1 MLNFL
6 KYAFYLSFFML
17 LVACTTNTQ
26 EGSKEKGY
34 ITKVGEGTEEI
45 KILVVSGTPYE
56 MGLEQGKL
64 LKDEIQENLD
74 NFLSFTQQEANS
86 IYNEE
91 QFYKALDDAWVANSP
106 YIDQRVIDEMK
117 GISEG
122 SGATLQMIQR
132 AHMIPVISPYS
143 CSGVIVWGKA
153 TKNNHTYQLR
163 NLDFTMGAKLQDHPV
178 VTIYKPANGTA
189 HANVSFA
196 GYIASHTGM
205 NANHIVFG
213 EKGQSPGKEFPYDIK
228 GVHFSFLFR
237 ALMYDATS
245 LDNTL
250 DMVKSAQLIKRY
262 FLFFG
267 DGNSATMGGAKALVS
282 TPDEVKLSIWKDN
295 DPKDIVAPNV
305 LENVV
310 YYTMDNGKA
319 FELLKKNLGSFDEQK
334 MIEISKTVASPG
346 GNLVDVVYDATTLE
360 MWVAYANGSEDAAKQ
375 PYVHINMNDYLK

>member
-1 MLNFL
+1 
-6 KYAFYLSFFML
+6 
-17 LVACTTNTQ
+17 
-26 EGSKEKGY
+26 
-34 ITKVGEGTEEI
+34 
-45 KILVVSGTPYE
+45 
-56 MGLEQGKL
+56 
-64 LKDEIQENLD
+64 
-74 NFLSFTQQEANS
+74 
-86 IYNEE
+86 
-91 QFYKALDDAWVANSP
+91 
-106 YIDQRVIDEMK
+106 
-117 GISEG
+117 
-122 SGATLQMIQR
+122 
-132 AHMIPVISPYS
+132 
-143 CSGVIVWGKA
+143 
-153 TKNNHTYQLR
+153 
-163 NLDFTMGAKLQDHPV
+163 MGAKLQDHPV
-178 VTIYKPANGTA
+178 VTIYKPANGAA

-250 DMVKSAQLIKRY
+250 GMVKSAQLIKRY

-319 FELLKKNLGSFDEQK
+319 FELLKKNIGSFDEQK